1 MELVMDASTNNHHSL
16 RVINLNDFLSL
27 NLPARGL
34 LLSPW
39 LPEAGFTMI
48 HAYRGVGKT
57 HMSLNIA
64 FAVATGGEFLGWKA
78 PQACGVLYIDGEMP
92 AATLQERL
100 TNIVTMNGSNNIPK
114 NLKIIT

>member
-1 MELVMDASTNNHHSL
+1 MDVSAIYCQPL
-16 RVINLNDFLSL
+16 KIINLSDFLSL
-27 NLPARGL
+27 DLPPRGL

-39 LPEAGFTMI
+39 LPEAGLTMI

-78 PQACGVLYIDGEMP
+78 PQAWGCFI
-92 AATLQERL
+92 
-100 TNIVTMNGSNNIPK
+100 
-114 NLKIIT
+114 